1 MNEEKLPTKNEEID
15 LLYFLSP
22 IFKAVRN
29 LWLWVANYFRLLWS
43 GKWLFISMMVVVG
56 LAAFSLRF
64 ILPKAYKTS
73 AIFLS
78 HSLDAKLCSIL
89 INNLDYENKSDNQNL
104 ILRALKISKE
114 AASNIKMISAEPI
127 EDSLIAHKA
136 DPDASLIQIS
146 LRISSDKDIAAIQ
159 SGLEDYLEN
168 NEYSLKRK
176 EAKIETLK
184 ALNKDFEN
192 KINSLDSLKKIV
204 NNSILPRS
212 SGQGIILG
220 QPIEP
225 VGVYRAQ
232 SEYYKNLLSNNEELS
247 TIKNIEILQPFFLPD
262 HYNYP
267 NFNRLLFIIISWG
280 FVLGLIIIPIWAN
293 RKKQLI

>member
-1 MNEEKLPTKNEEID
+1 MNEEKLPNKNEEID
-15 LLYFLSP
+15 LLYFLNP
-22 IFKAVRN
+22 VFKAIRN
-29 LWLWVANYFRLLWS
+29 ILLGVANYFRLLWS
-43 GKWLFISMMVVVG
+43 GKWLFILLMIVIS
-56 LAAFSLRF
+56 LAAFSLRY

-73 AIFLS
+73 AIFIS
-78 HSLDAKLCSIL
+78 HSLDAKLCSVL
-89 INNLDYENKSDNQNL
+89 INNLDYENKNDNQNL
-104 ILRALKISKE
+104 ISSKLNISKE
-114 AASNIKMISAEPI
+114 AAGNVKWISAKPI
-127 EDSLIAHKA
+127 EDSLTAHTIDSA
-136 DPDASLIQIS
+136 ASIIHIT
-146 LRISSDKDIAAIQ
+146 LRISSDKDISAIQ
-159 SGLEDYLEN
+159 AGLAAYLEN

-176 EAKIETLK
+176 KARIKTLE
-184 ALNKDFEN
+184 ALNADYEN

-262 HYNYP
+262 SYNYP
-267 NFNRLLFIIISWG
+267 NFNRLLFIIVSCG
-280 FVLGLIIIPIWAN
+280 FVFGLFIIPIWVFQK
-293 RKKQLI
+293 RKQV